1 MKHLFILNSWNLF
14 QSLSILHK
22 FIFHN
27 HLQSNKDADLH
38 IEWHISLIEQKEASQ
53 LLWQNLTITAIVAS
67 TQQLLSFESTFVK
80 LIEKDQFFISAK
92 L

>member
-53 LLWQNLTITAIVAS
+53 LLWQNLTITAIVARHR
-67 TQQLLSFESTFVK
+67 LSVK
-80 LIEKDQFFISAK
+80 LIEKDQFKYICKTLASITN
-92 L
+92 